1 MRSLFPPGNKD
12 EIFTVTARR
21 CKRCGGLLTSKEAV
35 SEGYGHV
42 CKQKM
47 LGEEN
52 ANKPIDGQMSFMD
65 KKSEEGNP

>member
-1 MRSLFPPGNKD
+1 MYDIGAEG

-47 LGEEN
+47 LGEES
-52 ANKPIDGQMSFMD
+52 ANKPIDGQMTLMD
-65 KKSEEGNP
+65 MKPKEEV